1 MYFGVSNGRYKSSQL
16 PGWGWG
22 PLPSPLTALSKM
34 PPRTFNLRAF
44 SPRKGTWR
52 LGGGGAEGWGVKKQ
66 LPKNPL
72 HTVALQREKLP
83 LPPNLSS
90 AATFVSFEGG
100 RMKRGE
106 KKNALGERW
115 GSDKGRH
122 KKGVGIAFKFR
133 GPTGLQRAIPSGAGT
148 RARFQS
154 SSEPKL
160 RQPRD
165 GGPSESPV
173 SSARL
178 GAPAGL

>member
-34 PPRTFNLRAF
+34 PPELSIYGLFL
-44 SPRKGTWR
+44 
-52 LGGGGAEGWGVKKQ
+52 LGKVQGGWGGGAEGWGVKKQ